1 MCVCVKNAGEL
12 ERRGQWARG
21 GGARAALC
29 FWQSGEARPRR
40 FCTTHTTDP
49 QLTSCQHALAPTA
62 RGSLTILLNS
72 ICVAC
77 KYVQNAVRKA
87 GLAGMLG
94 LAGDTNVQGEDQ
106 KKLDVL
112 ANEAFVNILSR
123 CGQCGLLVSE
133 EDEAPTVVPAATAG
147 PYAVVFDPLD
157 GSSNIDCA
165 VSIGTIYGIFKLP
178 DRGGALPPADGADV
192 LVPGAQL
199 VAAGYCLYG
208 SSCAMVL
215 SVNGAP
221 PSVFTL
227 DPPLGEFVLT
237 ADRVTVPRA
246 GSIFSINEGNSCRFD
261 AGTAA
266 AVAACKASP
275 ADGGKPKSARYVG
288 SMVADVHR
296 TLLYGGVFLY
306 PADAASRRGKL
317 RLLYEGA
324 PMAYIMEAAGGAAIA
339 GPGVRVLDVVP
350 SSVHARTPVFLGSAD
365 DVAAVEAALA
375 ADADHLQLRSTK
387 L

>member
-1 MCVCVKNAGEL
+1 
-12 ERRGQWARG
+12 
-21 GGARAALC
+21 
-29 FWQSGEARPRR
+29 
-40 FCTTHTTDP
+40 
-49 QLTSCQHALAPTA
+49 
-62 RGSLTILLNS
+62 
-72 ICVAC
+72 
-77 KYVQNAVRKA
+77 
-87 GLAGMLG
+87 MLG
-94 LAGDTNVQGEDQ
+94 LGGDTNVQGEDQ

-112 ANEAFVNILSR
+112 ANEAFMNILSR

-133 EDEAPTVVPAATAG
+133 EDEMPTVVPAATAG

-178 DRGGALPPADGADV
+178 ERNGELPPADGSDV
-192 LVPGAQL
+192 LVPGAKL

-237 ADRVTVPRA
+237 SDRVTVPRA
-246 GSIFSINEGNSCRFD
+246 GSIYSVNEGNACQWD
-261 AGTAA
+261 AGTTA
-266 AVAACKASP
+266 AVDACKR
-275 ADGGKPKSARYVG
+275 ADATSGKPKSARYVG

-306 PADAASRRGKL
+306 PADSKSTRGKL

-350 SSVHARTPVFLGSAD
+350 SSVHCRTPVFLGSVG
-365 DVAAVEAALA
+365 DVAEVEAALV
-375 ADADHLQLRSTK
+375 ADGDHLQLRSTQ